1 MNEALEEKKYEDA
14 FRAAHTL
21 KGVSLNFSFDRLSR
35 SVGALTET
43 LRNWESVPVD
53 ETVCEEQLK
62 QVRVDYQEVVDA
74 IRKFQES

>member
-1 MNEALEEKKYEDA
+1 M
-14 FRAAHTL
+14 
-21 KGVSLNFSFDRLSR
+21 NFSFDRLSR
-35 SVGALTET
+35 SVGALIET

-53 ETVCEEQLK
+53 ESVCEEQLK